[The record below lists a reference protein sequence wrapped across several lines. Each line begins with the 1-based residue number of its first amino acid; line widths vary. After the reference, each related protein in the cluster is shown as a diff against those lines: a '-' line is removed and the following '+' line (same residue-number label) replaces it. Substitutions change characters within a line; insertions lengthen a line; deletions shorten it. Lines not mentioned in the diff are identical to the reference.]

1 MYVFNPFEPPYGLL
15 SIYAVV
21 PFSVS
26 GELYRSVAE
35 FVYLKVSRL
44 PSKEEKMNVISSV
57 NPPTFFDRLETEEFD
72 FWHAE
77 MRKNLHKAAD
87 FLISQVKDIK
97 KYKGIKFSF
106 PNDSSL
112 ASYLTYKVNQQKP
125 PMMLVKRIID
135 GVRKRL
141 SAKYFN
147 DIPGDPTLYELEK
160 YATNLTSNVKDD
172 DPALEHVD
180 HLVDFLKYELKKRNS
195 IEEYKRNLSQ
205 FKQSLFNT
213 LMDVTMKTTDLP
225 PEARRQARRQ
235 QLSQKT
241 VGEIDNEVEETY
253 KRYLKG
259 DIPTAVTERLTVSLP
274 INPVTSYSP
283 PPDRIVEITDE
294 HELSPYN
301 SRNFVTGFKTY
312 KTPMHFVIGDLA
324 TKIGYKGVDLYL
336 VPSKQLVSMFDEYV
350 GQNLWNIE
358 KKYLTIGMQSTFKQ
372 HSVLGLLLKTTGSEI
387 IQFKS
392 SNRLLGIGDDF
403 SGENFVGRM
412 LESLRGE
419 EYPDDKKYASAFDN
433 VFYREWLTTR
443 LQDEFTV
450 MSLFKTLN
458 LDQLLELYKFPKA
471 TESARPVRD
480 VKVIK
485 QLFPTVT
492 DDMIN
497 VAYTLIHPQM
507 IAMDSLTDKDLTE
520 YVVMAQ
526 KMYLENNLSEDV
538 ATVVMNFFAEFFNKH
553 RDNLKD
559 QSEFGFAAKVL
570 SSNDHSSADSIE
582 SVFAVAKRHRVAYW
596 YRFLTRVG
604 N

>member
-26 GELYRSVAE
+26 GEQYRSVAE
-35 FVYLKVSRL
+35 FVFLKVSRL
-44 PSKEEKMNVISSV
+44 PSKEEKMKEISL
-57 NPPTFFDRLETEEFD
+57 NPATFVDRLAQEELD
-72 FWHAE
+72 FWHEE
-77 MRKNLHKAAD
+77 MRKNLFKVVD
-87 FLISQVKDIK
+87 VLISQVKDFK

-106 PNDSSL
+106 PNDSRL
-112 ASYLTYKVNQQKP
+112 ASYLTYKVNQQKV

-135 GVRKRL
+135 GVRKHL

-147 DIPGDPTLYELEK
+147 DIPGNPTLFELEK

-172 DPALEHVD
+172 DPALEHLD
-180 HLVDFLKYELKKRNS
+180 HLADFLKYELKKRNS
-195 IEEYKRNLSQ
+195 FEEYKRNLSQ
-205 FKQSLFNT
+205 FKQTLFNT
-213 LMDVTMKTTDLP
+213 LMDVALKTTDLP
-225 PEARRQARRQ
+225 SEARHLARRQ

-259 DIPTAVTERLTVSLP
+259 EMPKAVMERLTVSLP

-283 PPDRIVEITDE
+283 PPDRIVELTDE

-301 SRNFVTGFKTY
+301 SRNFVMGFKTY
-312 KTPMHFVIGDLA
+312 KTPMHFVIGELT
-324 TKIGYKGVDLYL
+324 TKIGYKGDDIST
-336 VPSKQLVSMFDEYV
+336 VPKPQLVTFFDEYV
-350 GQNLWNIE
+350 ARNLWNIE
-358 KKYLTIGMQSTFKQ
+358 KKYLTIGMKTTFKQ
-372 HSVLGLLLKTTGSEI
+372 HPVLGHLLKTTGSEI
-387 IQFKS
+387 IQFNS
-392 SNRLLGIGDDF
+392 SNDLLGIGDDS

-412 LESLRGE
+412 LESLRDE
-419 EYPDDKKYASAFDN
+419 EYPNDKTYASAFDN

-450 MSLFKTLN
+450 MSLFKILN
-458 LDQLLELYKFPKA
+458 VDQLLELYKFPKA
-471 TESARPVRD
+471 KESVRPVRD
-480 VKVIK
+480 LYVIK

-492 DDMIN
+492 EDMIN
-497 VAYTLIHPQM
+497 TAYSLIYPQM
-507 IAMDSLTDKDLTE
+507 IAMDQLTDKDLTE

-526 KMYLENNLSEDV
+526 KTYLEDDVPNDV
-538 ATVVMNFFAEFFNKH
+538 ATVVMKFFAEFFTKY

-570 SSNDHSSADSIE
+570 SSNDHSTADSID
-582 SVFAVAKRHRVAYW
+582 SVFSVAKRRRVAYW
-596 YRFLTRVG
+596 YRFLTRGG